1 MPPEGGISNKN
12 PLAQMEEEKKENDA
26 KIEKLR
32 QEMETVFAMK
42 VKEKVWLQWST
53 RCFSSSGCD
62 NLLDRPSFLS
72 SL

>member
-1 MPPEGGISNKN
+1 MSNKN

-42 VKEKVWLQWST
+42 VKEKVII
-53 RCFSSSGCD
+53 
-62 NLLDRPSFLS
+62 N
-72 SL
+72 